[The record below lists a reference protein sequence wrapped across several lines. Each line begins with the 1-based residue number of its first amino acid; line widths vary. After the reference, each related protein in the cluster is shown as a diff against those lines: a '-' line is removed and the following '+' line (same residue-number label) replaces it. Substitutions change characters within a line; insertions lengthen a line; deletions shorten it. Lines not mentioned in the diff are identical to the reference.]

1 MLMLYEHITYCISKH
16 LTIKVTI
23 QNEAYTESKQV
34 VFLELLNDFVL
45 LSP

>member
-1 MLMLYEHITYCISKH
+1 MLYGYISYHISKH

-34 VFLELLNDFVL
+34 IFVELLSDFVL
-45 LSP
+45 LAP